1 MKKVLLLLLLCCIL
15 LYGCSNTVK
24 YKRLDL
30 SITPLDGEA
39 GILVEGA
46 DNVVNHSTKV
56 MSVLTDSFATTMP
69 VYEITPRQITDA
81 EMSQFA
87 EHFNVTGEFIKHAS
101 SANIRSDSGTVIVS
115 EGKELTYYNHVNESQ
130 DPMTQSDD
138 KIVEQAMKLFAELP
152 LIEGEYECLGV
163 LSTQTQQD
171 YTRVG
176 DDYIVGEE
184 YIVSKR
190 VAFRKV
196 IDGTRVLGEEIC
208 NLYFSA
214 KGLNTIRMELYNYTK
229 VGEIPML
236 SLQDAID
243 KIEDSDAFS
252 VDADETTFSGVAD
265 KLTVER
271 VKLLYVNQYSEGC
284 TILQPVFNLMG
295 TAENN
300 SGTAEFSAKIIA
312 IPEKYTYEDD

>member
-1 MKKVLLLLLLCCIL
+1 MKKVLSLLLLCCIL
-15 LYGCSNTVK
+15 LYGCSNTVE

-39 GILVEGA
+39 GALGGRA

-56 MSVLTDSFATTMP
+56 MSVLTDSFATIMP

-81 EMSQFA
+81 EISQFA

-101 SANIRSDSGTVIVS
+101 SANIRSDSGTVIVN

-163 LSTQTQQD
+163 LSTQTQQE
-171 YTRVG
+171 YTRVD

-196 IDGTRVLGEEIC
+196 IDGTRILGEEIC
-208 NLYFSA
+208 NIYFNA
-214 KGLNTIRMELYNYTK
+214 KGLDTIRMELYNYTK

-236 SLQDAID
+236 SLDDAID
-243 KIEDSDAFS
+243 KIKDADAFS

-284 TILQPVFNLMG
+284 TILQPVFNLVG